1 MVEIETDNLTGLEY
15 LAKTLK
21 EGSVRG
27 YTSCKR
33 KIRNA
38 ESSTL
43 IEETSYAIL
52 GEPKKVDC
60 FLFFNFKSK
69 VDYLKKKN
77 IDLVQIL
84 NFCRYHL
91 SDQGYLV
98 FGDYFEKGE
107 Q

>member
-38 ESSTL
+38 ESSAL
-43 IEETSYAIL
+43 IEETSYAI
-52 GEPKKVDC
+52 
-60 FLFFNFKSK
+60 
-69 VDYLKKKN
+69 
-77 IDLVQIL
+77 
-84 NFCRYHL
+84 
-91 SDQGYLV
+91 
-98 FGDYFEKGE
+98 
-107 Q
+107 